1 MVVSRPTSIE
11 VCAGAGGQ
19 AIGLHR
25 AGFMHKALV
34 EIDSHAAETLRMNG
48 ERLKWWP
55 SNAVFE
61 ESMVGWTPPSDV
73 GPIDLVAGG
82 VPCPPFSIA
91 GRQLGHDDD
100 RDMFPA
106 LLDLVEHVD
115 PKVVMIENVRGLL
128 GKRFD
133 GYRHEILARLERSG
147 YEGEWE
153 LLEAQDFGVPQL
165 RPRSVLVAAKSSIWK
180 FFKWPTPG
188 LKPRVT
194 VGEALGEMMAEAG
207 WEGAA
212 AWAAAADSVAPTL
225 VGGSKKHGGP
235 DLGPSRAKLHWDEV
249 LGTNAKVL
257 GNEPPQPGFVGAPKL
272 TVQMAA
278 VIQGFPTDWELSG
291 KKTAQYRQVGNAF
304 PPPVAEAV
312 GKQIRLA
319 IAQAQSVAL

>member
-1 MVVSRPTSIE
+1 
-11 VCAGAGGQ
+11 
-19 AIGLHR
+19 
-25 AGFMHKALV
+25 
-34 EIDSHAAETLRMNG
+34 
-48 ERLKWWP
+48 
-55 SNAVFE
+55 
-61 ESMVGWTPPSDV
+61 MVGWTPPSDI

-91 GRQLGHDDD
+91 GRRLGNDDD
-100 RDMFPA
+100 RDMFPSM
-106 LLDLVEHVD
+106 LELVEHVD

-133 GYRHEILARLERSG
+133 GYRQQILARLARSG

-165 RPRSVLVAAKSSIWK
+165 RPRSVLVAAKPDVWK

-194 VGEALGEMMAEAG
+194 VGAALGEMMAEDG

-225 VGGSKKHGGP
+225 VGGSKKHGGA
-235 DLGPSRAKLHWDEV
+235 DLGPTRAKRHWDEI
-249 LGTNAKVL
+249 LGTNGKVL
-257 GNEPPQPGFVGAPKL
+257 GNEPPQPGFVGPPKL

-278 VIQGFPTDWELSG
+278 VIQGFPTDWELAG
-291 KKTAQYRQVGNAF
+291 KKTAQYRQIGNAF

-312 GKQIRLA
+312 GRQIRHA
-319 IAQAQSVAL
+319 IQEAQDAAR